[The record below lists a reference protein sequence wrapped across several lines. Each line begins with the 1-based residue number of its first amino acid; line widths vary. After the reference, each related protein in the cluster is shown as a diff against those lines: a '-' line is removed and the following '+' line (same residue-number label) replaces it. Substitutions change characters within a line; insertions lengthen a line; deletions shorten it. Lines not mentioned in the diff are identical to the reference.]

1 MIDNNFYERN
11 LLVSIILY
19 YVYIVLQNIASITNF
34 ALLID
39 TNTWTLIEL
48 LLLIFPTFM
57 VLKKNKSQLVLQ
69 LLKISIVLTIGLYY
83 LVLINYSILDF
94 YFSLYIILLH
104 LLIIYIIQ
112 AQQNKYLKLF
122 NIILLFEILTL
133 ILRISDLII
142 YIEFIGFFEELII
155 FSLVAYYI
163 KSKVNN
169 KIDLIIII
177 ISFLMGW
184 LIGDLI
190 SIYSD
195 RSFIFTT
202 LFDQLFSLGSYEI
215 SSFINS
221 NFFLNLHLG
230 LSLSLISFFII
241 KKPRLTSCL
250 LILVASDIL
259 SPFLILARILII
271 YKIVILMNKSK

>member
-19 YVYIVLQNIASITNF
+19 YIYIVLQNIASITNF

-39 TNTWTLIEL
+39 TNAWTLIEL

-69 LLKISIVLTIGLYY
+69 LLKIVIVLTIGLYY

-94 YFSLYIILLH
+94 YFSLYIIFIH

-112 AQQNKYLKLF
+112 VQPNKYLKLF

-169 KIDLIIII
+169 KIELIIII

-215 SSFINS
+215 SSLINS

-250 LILVASDIL
+250 LILGASDIL

-271 YKIVILMNKSK
+271 YKIVILMNKS

>member
-1 MIDNNFYERN
+1 MIDNNFFERN

-215 SSFINS
+215 SSLINS

-230 LSLSLISFFII
+230 LSFSLISFFII

-271 YKIVILMNKSK
+271 YKIVILMNKS

>member
-19 YVYIVLQNIASITNF
+19 YIYIVLQNIASITNF

-39 TNTWTLIEL
+39 TNAWTLIEL

-69 LLKISIVLTIGLYY
+69 LLKIAIVLTIGLYY

-94 YFSLYIILLH
+94 YFSLYIIFIH

-112 AQQNKYLKLF
+112 VQPNKYLKLF

-215 SSFINS
+215 SSLINS

-250 LILVASDIL
+250 LILGASDIL

-271 YKIVILMNKSK
+271 YKIVILMNKS

>member
-39 TNTWTLIEL
+39 TNAWTLIEL

-69 LLKISIVLTIGLYY
+69 LLKIAIVLTIGLYY

-94 YFSLYIILLH
+94 YFSLYIIFIH

-112 AQQNKYLKLF
+112 VQPNKYLKLF

-169 KIDLIIII
+169 KIELIIII

-215 SSFINS
+215 SSLINS

-271 YKIVILMNKSK
+271 YKIVILMNKS

>member
-19 YVYIVLQNIASITNF
+19 YIYIVLQNIASITNF

-39 TNTWTLIEL
+39 TNAWTLIEL

-169 KIDLIIII
+169 KIELIIII

-215 SSFINS
+215 SSLINS

-250 LILVASDIL
+250 LILGASDIL

-271 YKIVILMNKSK
+271 YKIVILMNKS

>member
-1 MIDNNFYERN
+1 MIDNNLYERN

-19 YVYIVLQNIASITNF
+19 YIYIILQNIASITNITV
-34 ALLID
+34 LID

-48 LLLIFPTFM
+48 LLLTFPTFM
-57 VLKKNKSQLVLQ
+57 VLKKNKSWLTPQ
-69 LLKISIVLTIGLYY
+69 LLKISVVLTIGLYY
-83 LVLINYSILDF
+83 LVLINYSILDL
-94 YFSLYIILLH
+94 YFSLYIIFIH
-104 LLIIYIIQ
+104 LFIIYIIQ
-112 AQQNKYLKLF
+112 TQSNKYLKLLNF
-122 NIILLFEILTL
+122 ILLFEILTL

-142 YIEFIGFFEELII
+142 YIKFIGFLQEIII
-155 FSLVAYYI
+155 FTLVTYYI

-169 KIDLIIII
+169 KIDFIIII
-177 ISFLMGW
+177 ISFLIGW
-184 LIGDLI
+184 VIGDLI

-215 SSFINS
+215 SSLINS

-241 KKPRLTSCL
+241 KKPRLTSSL
-250 LILVASDIL
+250 LILVAGDIL

-271 YKIVILMNKSK
+271 YKIIISTNKI

>member
-1 MIDNNFYERN
+1 MIDNNFFERN

-94 YFSLYIILLH
+94 YFSLYIIVLH

-133 ILRISDLII
+133 ILRISNLII

-215 SSFINS
+215 SSLINS

-230 LSLSLISFFII
+230 LSFSLISFFII

-271 YKIVILMNKSK
+271 YKIVILMNKS

>member
-57 VLKKNKSQLVLQ
+57 ALKKNKSQLVLQ

-104 LLIIYIIQ
+104 SV
-112 AQQNKYLKLF
+112 K
-122 NIILLFEILTL
+122 
-133 ILRISDLII
+133 
-142 YIEFIGFFEELII
+142 II
-155 FSLVAYYI
+155 FTYLLQ
-163 KSKVNN
+163 KS
-169 KIDLIIII
+169 
-177 ISFLMGW
+177 
-184 LIGDLI
+184 
-190 SIYSD
+190 
-195 RSFIFTT
+195 
-202 LFDQLFSLGSYEI
+202 E
-215 SSFINS
+215 
-221 NFFLNLHLG
+221 
-230 LSLSLISFFII
+230 
-241 KKPRLTSCL
+241 RLKMLPL
-250 LILVASDIL
+250 L
-259 SPFLILARILII
+259 LA
-271 YKIVILMNKSK
+271 KAKG

>member
-19 YVYIVLQNIASITNF
+19 YIYIVLQNIASITNF

-39 TNTWTLIEL
+39 TNAWTLIEL

-69 LLKISIVLTIGLYY
+69 LLKIAIVLTIGLYY

-94 YFSLYIILLH
+94 YFSLYIIFIH

-112 AQQNKYLKLF
+112 VQPNKYLKLF

-169 KIDLIIII
+169 KIELIIII

-215 SSFINS
+215 SSLINS

-250 LILVASDIL
+250 LILGASDIL

-271 YKIVILMNKSK
+271 YKIVILMNKS

>member
-19 YVYIVLQNIASITNF
+19 YIYIVLQNIASITNF

-39 TNTWTLIEL
+39 TNAWTLIEL

-69 LLKISIVLTIGLYY
+69 LLKIAIVLTIGLYY

-94 YFSLYIILLH
+94 YFSLYIIFIH

-112 AQQNKYLKLF
+112 VQPNKYLKLF

-169 KIDLIIII
+169 KIELIIII

-215 SSFINS
+215 SSLINS

-271 YKIVILMNKSK
+271 YKIVILMNKS

>member
-19 YVYIVLQNIASITNF
+19 YIYIVLQNMASITNF

-39 TNTWTLIEL
+39 TNAWTLIEL

-69 LLKISIVLTIGLYY
+69 LLKIAIVLTIGLYY

-94 YFSLYIILLH
+94 YFSLYIIFIH

-112 AQQNKYLKLF
+112 VQPNKYLKLF

-169 KIDLIIII
+169 KIELIIII

-215 SSFINS
+215 SSLINS

-250 LILVASDIL
+250 LILGASDIL

-271 YKIVILMNKSK
+271 YKIVILMNKS

>member
-11 LLVSIILY
+11 LLVSIIIY

-133 ILRISDLII
+133 ILRISNLII

-215 SSFINS
+215 SSLINS

-230 LSLSLISFFII
+230 LSFSLISFFII

-271 YKIVILMNKSK
+271 YKIVILMNKS

>member
-142 YIEFIGFFEELII
+142 YIVFIGFFEELII

-215 SSFINS
+215 SSLINS

-230 LSLSLISFFII
+230 LSFSLISFFII

-271 YKIVILMNKSK
+271 YKIVILMNKS

>member
-133 ILRISDLII
+133 ILRISNLII

-215 SSFINS
+215 SSLINS

-271 YKIVILMNKSK
+271 YKIVILMNKS

>member
-19 YVYIVLQNIASITNF
+19 YIYIVLQNIASITNF

-39 TNTWTLIEL
+39 TNAWTLIEL

-215 SSFINS
+215 SSLINS

-250 LILVASDIL
+250 LILGASDIL

-271 YKIVILMNKSK
+271 YKIVILMNKS

>member
-11 LLVSIILY
+11 LLVSIIIY

-39 TNTWTLIEL
+39 KNTWTLIEL

-215 SSFINS
+215 SSLINS

-230 LSLSLISFFII
+230 LSFSLISFFII

-271 YKIVILMNKSK
+271 YKIVILMNKS

>member
-69 LLKISIVLTIGLYY
+69 LLKIAIVLTIGLYY

-94 YFSLYIILLH
+94 YFSLYIIFIH

-112 AQQNKYLKLF
+112 VQPNKYLKLF

-215 SSFINS
+215 SSLINS

-230 LSLSLISFFII
+230 LSFSLISFFII

-271 YKIVILMNKSK
+271 YKIVILMNKS

>member
-215 SSFINS
+215 SSLINS

-250 LILVASDIL
+250 LILGASDIL

-271 YKIVILMNKSK
+271 YKIVILMNKS

>member
-215 SSFINS
+215 SSLINS

-271 YKIVILMNKSK
+271 YKIVILMNKS

>member
-11 LLVSIILY
+11 LLVSIIIY

-57 VLKKNKSQLVLQ
+57 ALKKNKSQLVLQ

-215 SSFINS
+215 SSLINS

-230 LSLSLISFFII
+230 LSLSLISFFTI

-271 YKIVILMNKSK
+271 YKIVILMNKS

>member
-11 LLVSIILY
+11 LLVSIIIY

-215 SSFINS
+215 SSLINS

-230 LSLSLISFFII
+230 LSFSLISFFII

-271 YKIVILMNKSK
+271 YKIVILMNKS

>member
-19 YVYIVLQNIASITNF
+19 YIYIVLQNIASITNF

-39 TNTWTLIEL
+39 TNAWTLIEL

-69 LLKISIVLTIGLYY
+69 LLKIAIVLTIGLYY

-169 KIDLIIII
+169 KIELIIII

-215 SSFINS
+215 SSLINS

-250 LILVASDIL
+250 LILGASDIL

-271 YKIVILMNKSK
+271 YKIVILMNKS

>member
-94 YFSLYIILLH
+94 YFSLYIISLH

-112 AQQNKYLKLF
+112 VQPNKYLKLF

-133 ILRISDLII
+133 ILRISNLII

-215 SSFINS
+215 SSLINS

-230 LSLSLISFFII
+230 LSFSLISFFII

-271 YKIVILMNKSK
+271 YKIVILMNKS

>member
-1 MIDNNFYERN
+1 MIGNNFYERN
-11 LLVSIILY
+11 LLVSIIVY
-19 YVYIVLQNIASITNF
+19 YIYIVLQNISSITNF

-48 LLLIFPTFM
+48 LLLVFPTFM

-69 LLKISIVLTIGLYY
+69 LLKISIILTIGLYY

-94 YFSLYIILLH
+94 YFSLYIIFIH
-104 LLIIYIIQ
+104 LLIIYILQ
-112 AQQNKYLKLF
+112 AQPNKYLKLF
-122 NIILLFEILTL
+122 NIVLLFEILTL

-155 FSLVAYYI
+155 FSLIAYYLR
-163 KSKVNN
+163 SKVNN

-215 SSFINS
+215 STLINS

-230 LSLSLISFFII
+230 LSFSLISFFII

-271 YKIVILMNKSK
+271 YKIIILMDKS

>member
-94 YFSLYIILLH
+94 YFSLYIIFIH

-215 SSFINS
+215 SSLINS

-230 LSLSLISFFII
+230 LSFSLISFFII

-271 YKIVILMNKSK
+271 YKIVILMNKS

>member
-1 MIDNNFYERN
+1 MIDNNLYERN

-19 YVYIVLQNIASITNF
+19 YIYIVLQNIASITNITV
-34 ALLID
+34 LID
-39 TNTWTLIEL
+39 TNTWRLIEL
-48 LLLIFPTFM
+48 LLLTFPTFM
-57 VLKKNKSQLVLQ
+57 VLKKNKSWLTPQ
-69 LLKISIVLTIGLYY
+69 LLKISVVLTIGLYY
-83 LVLINYSILDF
+83 LVLINYSILDL
-94 YFSLYIILLH
+94 YFSLYIIFIH
-104 LLIIYIIQ
+104 LFIIYIIQ
-112 AQQNKYLKLF
+112 TQSNKYLKLLNF
-122 NIILLFEILTL
+122 ILLFEILTL

-142 YIEFIGFFEELII
+142 YIKFIGFLQEIII
-155 FSLVAYYI
+155 FTLVTYYI

-169 KIDLIIII
+169 KIDFIIII
-177 ISFLMGW
+177 ISFLIGW
-184 LIGDLI
+184 VIGDLI

-215 SSFINS
+215 SSLINS

-241 KKPRLTSCL
+241 KKPRLTSSL
-250 LILVASDIL
+250 LILVAGDIL

-271 YKIVILMNKSK
+271 YKIIISTNKI

>member
-230 LSLSLISFFII
+230 LSFSLISFFII

-271 YKIVILMNKSK
+271 YKIVILMNKS

>member
-11 LLVSIILY
+11 LLVSIIIY

-104 LLIIYIIQ
+104 L
-112 AQQNKYLKLF
+112 
-122 NIILLFEILTL
+122 
-133 ILRISDLII
+133 
-142 YIEFIGFFEELII
+142 
-155 FSLVAYYI
+155 
-163 KSKVNN
+163 
-169 KIDLIIII
+169 
-177 ISFLMGW
+177 
-184 LIGDLI
+184 
-190 SIYSD
+190 
-195 RSFIFTT
+195 
-202 LFDQLFSLGSYEI
+202 
-215 SSFINS
+215 
-221 NFFLNLHLG
+221 
-230 LSLSLISFFII
+230 
-241 KKPRLTSCL
+241 
-250 LILVASDIL
+250 
-259 SPFLILARILII
+259 
-271 YKIVILMNKSK
+271 

>member
-215 SSFINS
+215 SSLINS

-230 LSLSLISFFII
+230 LSFSLISFFII

-271 YKIVILMNKSK
+271 YKIVILMNKS

>member
-19 YVYIVLQNIASITNF
+19 YIYIVLQNIASITNF

-39 TNTWTLIEL
+39 TNAWTLIEL

-69 LLKISIVLTIGLYY
+69 LLKISIFLTIGLYY

-215 SSFINS
+215 SSLINS

-250 LILVASDIL
+250 LILGASDIL

-271 YKIVILMNKSK
+271 YKIVILMNKS

>member
-142 YIEFIGFFEELII
+142 YIEFIGFFEVLII

-215 SSFINS
+215 SSLINS

-230 LSLSLISFFII
+230 LSFSLISFFII

-271 YKIVILMNKSK
+271 YKIVILMNKS

>member
-1 MIDNNFYERN
+1 MIDNNLYERN

-19 YVYIVLQNIASITNF
+19 YIYIVLQNIASITNITV
-34 ALLID
+34 LID
-39 TNTWTLIEL
+39 TNTWRLIEL
-48 LLLIFPTFM
+48 LLLTFPTFM
-57 VLKKNKSQLVLQ
+57 VLKKNKSWLTPQ
-69 LLKISIVLTIGLYY
+69 LLKISVVLTIGLYY
-83 LVLINYSILDF
+83 LVLINYSILDL
-94 YFSLYIILLH
+94 YFSLYIIFIH
-104 LLIIYIIQ
+104 LFIIYIIQ
-112 AQQNKYLKLF
+112 TQSNKYLKLLNF
-122 NIILLFEILTL
+122 ILLFEILTL

-142 YIEFIGFFEELII
+142 YIKFIGFLQEIII
-155 FSLVAYYI
+155 FTLVTYYI

-169 KIDLIIII
+169 KIDFIIII
-177 ISFLMGW
+177 ISFLIGW
-184 LIGDLI
+184 VIGDLI

-215 SSFINS
+215 SSIINS

-241 KKPRLTSCL
+241 KKPRLTSSL
-250 LILVASDIL
+250 LILVAGDIL

-271 YKIVILMNKSK
+271 YKIIISTNKI

>member
-39 TNTWTLIEL
+39 PNTWTLIEL

-215 SSFINS
+215 SSLINS

-230 LSLSLISFFII
+230 LSFSLISFFII

-271 YKIVILMNKSK
+271 YKIVILMNKS

>member
-19 YVYIVLQNIASITNF
+19 YIYIVLQNIASITNF

-39 TNTWTLIEL
+39 TNAWTLIEL

-69 LLKISIVLTIGLYY
+69 LLKIAIVLTIGLYY

-94 YFSLYIILLH
+94 YFSLYIIFIH

-112 AQQNKYLKLF
+112 VQPNKYLKLF

-169 KIDLIIII
+169 KIELIIII

-215 SSFINS
+215 SSLINS

-230 LSLSLISFFII
+230 LSFSLISFFII

-250 LILVASDIL
+250 LILGASDIL

-271 YKIVILMNKSK
+271 YKIVILMNKS

>member
-112 AQQNKYLKLF
+112 AQQNKYLK
-122 NIILLFEILTL
+122 NLT
-133 ILRISDLII
+133 
-142 YIEFIGFFEELII
+142 Y
-155 FSLVAYYI
+155 
-163 KSKVNN
+163 
-169 KIDLIIII
+169 
-177 ISFLMGW
+177 
-184 LIGDLI
+184 
-190 SIYSD
+190 
-195 RSFIFTT
+195 
-202 LFDQLFSLGSYEI
+202 
-215 SSFINS
+215 
-221 NFFLNLHLG
+221 
-230 LSLSLISFFII
+230 
-241 KKPRLTSCL
+241 
-250 LILVASDIL
+250 
-259 SPFLILARILII
+259 I
-271 YKIVILMNKSK
+271 YKIEIFF

>member
-1 MIDNNFYERN
+1 M
-11 LLVSIILY
+11 
-19 YVYIVLQNIASITNF
+19 
-34 ALLID
+34 
-39 TNTWTLIEL
+39 
-48 LLLIFPTFM
+48 
-57 VLKKNKSQLVLQ
+57 
-69 LLKISIVLTIGLYY
+69 
-83 LVLINYSILDF
+83 
-94 YFSLYIILLH
+94 
-104 LLIIYIIQ
+104 IIYIIQ
-112 AQQNKYLKLF
+112 VQPNKYLKLF

-169 KIDLIIII
+169 KIELIIII

-215 SSFINS
+215 SS
-221 NFFLNLHLG
+221 
-230 LSLSLISFFII
+230 LSS
-241 KKPRLTSCL
+241 
-250 LILVASDIL
+250 
-259 SPFLILARILII
+259 
-271 YKIVILMNKSK
+271 IVIFP

>member
-39 TNTWTLIEL
+39 TNIWTLIEL

-215 SSFINS
+215 SSLINS

-230 LSLSLISFFII
+230 LSFSLISFFII

-271 YKIVILMNKSK
+271 YKIVILMNKS

>member
-57 VLKKNKSQLVLQ
+57 ALKKNKSQLVLQ

-215 SSFINS
+215 SSLINS

-230 LSLSLISFFII
+230 LSFSLISFFII

-271 YKIVILMNKSK
+271 YKIVILMNKS